1 MIRSTFLA
9 LMTTAL
15 LAGPLFAAGDKSEE
29 EDPDVPLIDESMLPH
44 TVTLPG
50 SYVALPPALVTKI
63 RNKILISRG
72 EDPEEVDPDKKGG
85 H

>member
-1 MIRSTFLA
+1 MIRSALTA

-15 LAGPLFAAGDKSEE
+15 LAGPLSAAGAPSDDEE
-29 EDPDVPLIDESMLPH
+29 GDVPVLDESMLPH

-72 EDPEEVDPDKKGG
+72 EDPIEVETDDADG